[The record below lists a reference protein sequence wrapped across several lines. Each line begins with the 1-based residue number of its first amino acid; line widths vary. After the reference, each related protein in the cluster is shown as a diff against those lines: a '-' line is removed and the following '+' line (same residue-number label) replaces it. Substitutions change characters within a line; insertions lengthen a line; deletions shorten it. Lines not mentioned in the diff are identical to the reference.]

1 MASAGDDKIRERKMP
16 ITACFIISHV
26 YRINHAIQAGR
37 RQFLTRPRLQ
47 SQPTT
52 CDDASQERGRE
63 PIKELTEDD
72 EWMKADEKGGLKND
86 RQRHCAPD
94 GDGEDHPTGKSAGK
108 NATVKGQARAE

>member
-1 MASAGDDKIRERKMP
+1 MP

-37 RQFLTRPRLQ
+37 RQFLTRPRLR

-86 RQRHCAPD
+86 RQRHRAPD
-94 GDGEDHPTGKSAGK
+94 RDGEEHAAVNSSSENCDVEAHD
-108 NATVKGQARAE
+108 ECE